1 MKQITS
7 VVRKQLNEMNY
18 ETHEEGNAN
27 SITQEQM
34 AKVKNKNKLITKYIY
49 TRIDDLVI
57 LLFYPFM
64 CP

>member
-1 MKQITS
+1 MAANFTNEKQ
-7 VVRKQLNEMNY
+7 Y
-18 ETHEEGNAN
+18 GNFKIKKYFPYKAN